1 MKGKNRAKTALDW
14 AVNEMPVQKNGE
26 LTCCE
31 TDYFSGVVA
40 CTSTFQGSVAVEG
53 FFGRA
58 HGGLYLFVALA
69 KTLLLPFPKKNY
81 LHVSGILPADICSSP
96 ILAFPKTRLSYE
108 NSVAFLS
115 AFPALLPV

>member
-69 KTLLLPFPKKNY
+69 KTLLLPFLKKKLPSRKRHPTCRHLFFPNPG
-81 LHVSGILPADICSSP
+81 LSQNTFIL
-96 ILAFPKTRLSYE
+96 
-108 NSVAFLS
+108 
-115 AFPALLPV
+115 